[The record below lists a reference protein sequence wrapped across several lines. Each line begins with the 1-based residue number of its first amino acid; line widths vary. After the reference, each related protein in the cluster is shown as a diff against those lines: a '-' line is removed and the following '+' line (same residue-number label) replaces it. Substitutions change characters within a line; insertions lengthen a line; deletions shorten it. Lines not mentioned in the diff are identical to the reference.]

1 MKTGFAK
8 IEITPPLGSNL
19 NGYYRERYAD
29 HLIEPL
35 YVTAVAYSDGKNTA
49 LTISLD
55 ISEILQRDTN
65 DIREKVSKHT
75 GVPFEAVFLA
85 CIHTHTAPVIS
96 EIPGFFMRDEKY
108 YEDFCNKIC
117 FCAAEAINDMKESV
131 ISTARGQVEGITFIR
146 RYRMKDGS
154 TVTNPKEDVLDQ
166 VIGPIGQPDKT
177 VQLIKIQREDA
188 PDIAIVHYANHPDV
202 IGGKGICPD
211 WPGFMRDT
219 VEAALV
225 KEANGKGVR
234 VIFFNGAQGDINQW
248 NSMKGEYP
256 RGVEH
261 SRHMGRVLAGVVL
274 SIYTYTEPVSCEF
287 IRFKQRMARVAT
299 AKGTE
304 EDVEKAKLLNA
315 KYVAREEKTIPGYS
329 FNDVVMARKY
339 IRLEEAEPFVNLNV
353 LCIAL
358 GDIAF
363 VGLPGEPFTDIGRQI
378 KENSPFSMTIVCCN
392 ANGSEGYFPTDEA
405 LNEKGYES
413 SSSLFLPGVA
423 HELINTSLNT
433 LQELK
438 MKERG

>member
-8 IEITPPLGSNL
+8 IDITPPIGSNM
-19 NGYYRERYAD
+19 NGYYHERYSEYV
-29 HLIEPL
+29 LEPL
-35 YVTAVAYSDGKNTA
+35 YVSSVAYSDGKNTV

-65 DIREKVSKHT
+65 EIRSKVSKHT
-75 GVPFEAVFLA
+75 GIPFEAVFLA

-96 EIPGFFMRDEKY
+96 EIPGFFKRDADY
-108 YEDFCNKIC
+108 YNVFCNKVC
-117 FCAAEAINDMKESV
+117 LCAEEAINDMKDSV
-131 ISTARGQVEGITFIR
+131 VSVARGEVEGITFIR

-154 TVTNPKEDVLDQ
+154 VVTNPKLDILDQ
-166 VIGPIGQPDKT
+166 VLGPIGEADKT

-202 IGGKGICPD
+202 VGGRGICPD

-219 VEAALV
+219 VEAALA
-225 KEANGKGVR
+225 KEADGKGVR

-256 RGVEH
+256 KGVEH
-261 SRHMGRVLAGVVL
+261 SRHMGRVLAGVVV
-274 SIYTYTEPVSCEF
+274 SIYTYTEPVSCELVC
-287 IRFKQRMARVAT
+287 FKQNKARVAT

-304 EDVEKAKLLNA
+304 EDVAKAKLLNE
-315 KYVAREEKTIPGYS
+315 KFVTEKEKTLQEYS

-339 IRLEEAEPFVNLNV
+339 IRLEESEALVDLNV
-353 LCIAL
+353 LCISL

-363 VGLPGEPFTDIGRQI
+363 VGLPGEPFTEIGRQI
-378 KENSPFSMTIVCCN
+378 KENSPFSMTLVCCN
-392 ANGSEGYFPTDEA
+392 ANGSEGYFLTDEA
-405 LNEKGYES
+405 LNENGYEAS
-413 SSSLFLPGVA
+413 SALFLPGVA
-423 HELINTSLNT
+423 SELIHTSLNT

-438 MKERG
+438 K

>member
-8 IEITPPLGSNL
+8 IEITPPIGSNM
-19 NGYYRERYAD
+19 NGYYHERYSEYVVD
-29 HLIEPL
+29 PL
-35 YVTAVAYSDGKNTA
+35 YVTAVAYSDGENTA

-65 DIREKVSKHT
+65 DIRSKVSKYT
-75 GVPFEAVFLA
+75 GIPFEAVFLA

-96 EIPGFFMRDEKY
+96 EIPGFFKRDEKY
-108 YEDFCNKIC
+108 YNDFCDKIC
-117 FCAAEAINDMKESV
+117 LCAAEAINDMKDSV
-131 ISTARGQVEGITFIR
+131 VSIARGEVEGITFIR

-154 TVTNPKEDVLDQ
+154 TVTNPSLNILDQ
-166 VIGPIGQPDKT
+166 VSGPIGEPDKT

-202 IGGKGICPD
+202 VGGRGICPD

-219 VEAALV
+219 VEAALA

-256 RGVEH
+256 KGVEH
-261 SRHMGRVLAGVVL
+261 SRYMGRVLAGVVL
-274 SIYTYTEPVSCEF
+274 SIYTYTEPVSCELV
-287 IRFKQRMARVAT
+287 RFKQNMARVAT

-304 EDVEKAKLLNA
+304 EDVEKAKLLNE
-315 KYVAREEKTIPGYS
+315 KFVTQKEKTLSEYS

-339 IRLEEAEPFVNLNV
+339 IRLEESEPLVDLNV
-353 LCIAL
+353 LCISL
-358 GDIAF
+358 GDIVF

-378 KENSPFSMTIVCCN
+378 KENSPFSMTLVCCN
-392 ANGSEGYFPTDEA
+392 ANGSEGYFLTDEA
-405 LNEKGYES
+405 LNENGYETS
-413 SSSLFLPGVA
+413 SALFLPGVA
-423 HELINTSLNT
+423 SELIHTSLKT

-438 MKERG
+438 K

>member
-19 NGYYRERYAD
+19 NGYYRERYSD
-29 HLIEPL
+29 HIIEPL
-35 YVTAVAYSDGKNTA
+35 YVTAVAYSDGEHTA

-65 DIREKVSKHT
+65 DIREKVSRHT
-75 GVPFEAVFLA
+75 GIPFEAVFLA

-96 EIPGFFMRDEKY
+96 EIRGFFKRDEEY
-108 YEDFCNKIC
+108 YNDFCNKVC
-117 FCAAEAINDMKESV
+117 LCAAEAINDMKDSV
-131 ISTARGQVEGITFIR
+131 VSIARGKVEGITFVR
-146 RYRMKDGS
+146 RFRMKDGS
-154 TVTNPKEDVLDQ
+154 VVTNPPAKIMEQ
-166 VIGPIGQPDKT
+166 VEGPIGEADKT

-211 WPGFMRDT
+211 WPAFMRDT
-219 VEAALV
+219 IEGALA
-225 KEANGKGVR
+225 KEANGRGVR

-248 NSMKGEYP
+248 NPMKGERP
-256 RGVEH
+256 VGVEH

-274 SIYTYTEPVSCEF
+274 SIYTYTEPVSCELVD
-287 IRFKQRMARVAT
+287 FKQNMAQVAT
-299 AKGTE
+299 AKGTD
-304 EDVEKAKLLNA
+304 EDVAQAKLLNE
-315 KYVAREEKTIPGYS
+315 KFVAREENTIPGFS
-329 FNDVVMARKY
+329 FNDIVMARKY
-339 IRLEEAEPFVNLNV
+339 IRLEEVDPIVDLNV

-378 KENSPFSMTIVCCN
+378 KENSPFSMTLVCCN

-405 LNEKGYES
+405 LNETGYES

-423 HELINTSLNT
+423 PELINTSLNT

-438 MKERG
+438 K

>member
-8 IEITPPLGSNL
+8 IEITPPIGSNM
-19 NGYYRERYAD
+19 NGYYHERYSEYV
-29 HLIEPL
+29 LESL
-35 YVTAVAYSDGKNTA
+35 YVSAVAYSDGKNTA

-65 DIREKVSKHT
+65 EIRLKVSKYT
-75 GVPFEAVFLA
+75 GVPFEAVFIA

-96 EIPGFFMRDEKY
+96 EIPGFFKRDADY
-108 YEDFCNKIC
+108 YNDFCNKVC
-117 FCAAEAINDMKESV
+117 LCAAEAIHDMKDSV
-131 ISTARGQVEGITFIR
+131 VSVARGEVEGITFIR

-154 TVTNPKEDVLDQ
+154 VVTNPKLDVLDQ
-166 VIGPIGQPDKT
+166 VLGPIGEADKT

-202 IGGKGICPD
+202 VGGRGICPD

-219 VEAALV
+219 VEAALA

-248 NSMKGEYP
+248 NSMRGEYP
-256 RGVEH
+256 KGVEH

-274 SIYTYTEPVSCEF
+274 SIYTYTKPVSCELV
-287 IRFKQRMARVAT
+287 RFKQNMAQVAT

-304 EDVEKAKLLNA
+304 EDVAKAKLLNE
-315 KYVAREEKTIPGYS
+315 KFVTQKEKTLSEYS

-339 IRLEEAEPFVNLNV
+339 IRLEESEPLVDLNV
-353 LCIAL
+353 LCISL
-358 GDIAF
+358 GDIVF

-378 KENSPFSMTIVCCN
+378 KENSPFSMTLVCCN
-392 ANGSEGYFPTDEA
+392 ANGSEGYFLTDEA
-405 LNEKGYES
+405 LNENGYETS
-413 SSSLFLPGVA
+413 SALFLPGVA
-423 HELINTSLNT
+423 SELIHTSLKT

-438 MKERG
+438 K

>member
-29 HLIEPL
+29 HIIEPL
-35 YVTAVAYSDGKNTA
+35 YATAVAYSDGKNTA

-65 DIREKVSKHT
+65 DIRAKVSKHT
-75 GVPFEAVFLA
+75 GIPFEAVFMA

-96 EIPGFFMRDEKY
+96 EIRGFFKRDEDY
-108 YEDFCNKIC
+108 YNDFCNKIC
-117 FCAAEAINDMKESV
+117 LCAAEAIDDMKDSV
-131 ISTARGQVEGITFIR
+131 ISVARGKAEGISFIR
-146 RYRMKDGS
+146 RFRMKDGS
-154 TVTNPKEDVLDQ
+154 TVTNPPLKMMDQ
-166 VIGPIGQPDKT
+166 VSGPIGEPDET

-211 WPGFMRDT
+211 WPGFMRDA
-219 VEAALV
+219 VESALA

-234 VIFFNGAQGDINQW
+234 VVFFNGAQGDVNHCDRIGGVIRN
-248 NSMKGEYP
+248 
-256 RGVEH
+256 GVEQ
-261 SRHMGRVLAGVVL
+261 SRHMGRVLAGAVL
-274 SIYTYTEPVSCEF
+274 SIYTYTEPVSCEL
-287 IRFKQRMARVAT
+287 IHFKQNMARVAT

-304 EDVEKAKLLNA
+304 EDVAKAKLLNE
-315 KYVAREEKTIPGYS
+315 KYAAGEENTIPGFT
-329 FNDVVMARKY
+329 FNDIVMARKY
-339 IRLEEAEPFVNLNV
+339 LRLEEVENFVNLNV

-358 GDIAF
+358 GDVAF

-378 KENSPFSMTIVCCN
+378 KENSPFSTTIVCCN

-405 LNEKGYES
+405 LNTKGYES
-413 SSSLFLPGVA
+413 SSALFLPGVA
-423 HELINTSLNT
+423 PELINTSLNT
-433 LQELK
+433 LKELK
-438 MKERG
+438 TFV